1 MNDTS
6 GSSLM
11 RQVFLSAP
19 GIELSVREIPIARPS
34 AREVLVKIN
43 VATVCAGT
51 DLAIMAGLHPPHDPA
66 VAGMLPHELR
76 LHLGN
81 DAPDSMSELYP
92 QHGYQGVIFP
102 TTMGHEAAG
111 TILALGP
118 EANHPEA
125 LAFDGKLLS
134 VGDRVATFQIPGG
147 YGEYSC
153 LPSSNVVKIPEFMTD
168 DEGSLLEPLLLN
180 YNCLRKCWALQEPAT
195 VAVLGQGFQGL
206 LATQVVRALGS
217 KLVIV
222 SEPLPYKRR
231 LALELGADV
240 ALDPQA
246 TNIVHEVERLTRGQG
261 VDLVVECVGIE
272 ETVRIF
278 PYLVKRT
285 GMVAQIGAVTTPVT
299 FDYGYVHFKNFM
311 IMPCDRILSFRQVAD
326 QVAEIIDLIKNKTIN
341 LRELV
346 THRFELGNINSAFQ
360 LLRDQ
365 AEEVVK
371 VAIDVRSLHD
381 PSQLALP
388 EPQGG
393 RGGQSGRELCSA
405 ARCRLASSDGDA

>member
-1 MNDTS
+1 MNDSS

-11 RQVFLSAP
+11 RQAFLSAP
-19 GIELSVREIPIARPS
+19 GSELSIREIPIARPS
-34 AREVLVKIN
+34 AREVLVEIN
-43 VATVCAGT
+43 VATICAGT
-51 DLAIMAGLHPPHDPA
+51 DLAIIAGLHPPHDPA

-81 DAPDSMSELYP
+81 DAPNSLSELYP
-92 QHGYQGVIFP
+92 QHVYQGVIFP

-111 TILALGP
+111 TIRVLGS
-118 EANHPEA
+118 EANHPES
-125 LAFDGKLLS
+125 LVFEGKTLS

-147 YGEYSC
+147 YSEYSC

-168 DEGSLLEPLLLN
+168 DEASLLEPLLLN
-180 YNCLRKCWALQEPAT
+180 YNCLRKCWALQEPVT

-206 LATQVVRALGS
+206 LATQLVRALGA

-222 SEPLPYKRR
+222 SEPRPHKRR

-240 ALDPQA
+240 ALDPQD
-246 TNIVHEVERLTRGQG
+246 TNIVHEVERLTGGQG

-272 ETVRIF
+272 ETVRAV
-278 PYLVKRT
+278 PYLVRRT

-299 FDYGYVHFKNFM
+299 FDYGYIHFKNFL

-326 QVAEIIDLIKNKTIN
+326 QVAEIIDLIKSATIN
-341 LRELV
+341 LQGLI
-346 THRFELGNINSAFQ
+346 THRFELRNINAAFR

-365 AEEVVK
+365 SEGVVK
-371 VAIDVRSLHD
+371 VAIDVRSLSD
-381 PSQLALP
+381 TSQPA
-388 EPQGG
+388 
-393 RGGQSGRELCSA
+393 
-405 ARCRLASSDGDA
+405 